1 MENVLFEASMS
12 GNIDTLETLI
22 QNDQLI
28 LDRVLATSFNENPLH
43 IASLRGH
50 LDFVRTVLIH
60 KRQLAN
66 ALDALRRSPLH
77 LASGGG
83 YTEIVHELI
92 KINPKMCH
100 FRDQDGKIPLHFAS
114 FHEHVDI
121 MNVLIQAN
129 PELVR
134 EIFDNG
140 ETLLHFCVKH
150 NRIEALKV
158 LVKWLGD
165 IGNGDFVS
173 TKDDCGNTILHLAVI
188 KKQFQTINYLLS
200 EGGIDGNALTEN
212 GFTALDL
219 LELYPRDFDTMK
231 IREILIGANIKRA
244 NDLIGTSPP
253 ESTTRKLSISHSCSP
268 SKAKQ
273 LILMIWKNFL
283 KSEPRWFEE
292 ARGNLMVAATVIASM
307 AFQAAVNP
315 PGGVW
320 QDSAKDDPA
329 TISID
334 ESHTAG
340 YSIAAT
346 RFPNAYNVFLLCNT
360 TSFVASLSTVLLI
373 IGGFPLK
380 HKVTTWLL
388 MMMICLSILSMLRT
402 YLQSIYLITSTE
414 INSTDGN
421 LLNVVLYIITVLCI
435 LVAFL
440 HIMRFLVWIAKKLRK
455 FFRTMRIGEKYVIL
469 P

>member
-60 KRQLAN
+60 KRELAN

-83 YTEIVHELI
+83 YTEIVRELI

-129 PELVR
+129 SELVR

-165 IGNGDFVS
+165 IG
-173 TKDDCGNTILHLAVI
+173 
-188 KKQFQTINYLLS
+188 
-200 EGGIDGNALTEN
+200 GIDGNALIEN

-231 IREILIGANIKRA
+231 IQEILIGANIKRA

-346 RFPNAYNVFLLCNT
+346 RFPYAYNVFLLCNT

-388 MMMICLSILSMLRT
+388 MMMICLSITSMLLT
-402 YLQSIYLITSTE
+402 YIQSIYLIT
-414 INSTDGN
+414 STDGN
-421 LLNVVLYIITVLCI
+421 LLNVVLYIIAALCSLVL
-435 LVAFL
+435 FL
-440 HIMRFLVWIAKKLRK
+440 HSMCFLVWIAKKLCK
-455 FFRTMRIGEKYVIL
+455 FFRTNRVLQNSVIL

>member
-60 KRQLAN
+60 KRELAN
-66 ALDALRRSPLH
+66 VLDALRRSPLH

-83 YTEIVHELI
+83 YTEIVRDLI

-129 PELVR
+129 PELIR

-165 IGNGDFVS
+165 IGNRDFVS
-173 TKDDCGNTILHLAVI
+173 TKDDRGNTILHLAVI

-244 NDLIGTSPP
+244 NDLIGTSPR

-346 RFPNAYNVFLLCNT
+346 RFPNAYN
-360 TSFVASLSTVLLI
+360 S
-373 IGGFPLK
+373 
-380 HKVTTWLL
+380 
-388 MMMICLSILSMLRT
+388 
-402 YLQSIYLITSTE
+402 
-414 INSTDGN
+414 
-421 LLNVVLYIITVLCI
+421 
-435 LVAFL
+435 
-440 HIMRFLVWIAKKLRK
+440 MRFLVWIGKKLRK
-455 FFRTMRIGEKYVIL
+455 FFRTNRVLQNSGIVVASPDNTNIASVDVSEPLLRSQSHRFLVLIGLPNTCVIFRERAGTKNKWTAFNHNVQCMCDVSR
-469 P
+469 PMHV